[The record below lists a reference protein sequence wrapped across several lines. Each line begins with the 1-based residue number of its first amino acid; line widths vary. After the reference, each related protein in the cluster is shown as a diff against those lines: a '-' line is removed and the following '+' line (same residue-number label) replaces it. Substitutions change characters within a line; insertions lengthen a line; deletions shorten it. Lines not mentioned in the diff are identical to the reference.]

1 MKKKRIFIV
10 LGVVVVLIAVGGV
23 YIATRQPATQ
33 TGVSQFLANAQTVKV
48 VRTNLMT
55 SVDSSGSV
63 IPAAKLQ
70 LSFGAAGTVMDVKA
84 KVGDHVKKGD
94 VLATLD
100 ATDLQSKVTQAE
112 QAYLIQQLTYSA
124 TVQPDPSQVLI
135 ARTAY
140 TNALTAYNVALRDYG
155 NLADK
160 TTVQCSQLTTAKDA
174 LDRAQTAY
182 DRLAN
187 DHQAKN
193 YLSGDWG
200 PFQSV
205 VNNLTNAQS
214 AYDLAVSDCNVT
226 KTNLNDS
233 AVRSARAQVQSAK
246 ANLDN
251 LLAPRAEKQIQA
263 AAQLEQSRLSLVQA
277 QQNLADA
284 TLVAPFDGVITIINI
299 TAGGASGSGAA
310 IEMADMSQLHV
321 DVLVDETQIS
331 TVKPG
336 QKTQLTLDALPGITL
351 TGQVANIDPAGTISQ
366 GVVNYNVHVNLDP
379 TNVPVR
385 LDMTANASIIAATRE
400 NVLAV
405 PNAAIR
411 TGGFAGQGGGTR
423 QAGQGGQ
430 GGFSGQGGQ
439 GGQGGFS
446 GQGGQGGANVQS
458 GQAVTNTQGGQGGQQ
473 RIQGPF
479 VLVIRNGQPV
489 PVQVTVG
496 LATTDLTEVSGD
508 LHEGDQ
514 VVITTATRPSTT
526 TTGGPGGPGG
536 FFGGPGGRP
545 FGGD

>member
-1 MKKKRIFIV
+1 MKKKRALIIV
-10 LGVVVVLIAVGGV
+10 GVLVVLIAAGGV
-23 YIATRQPATQ
+23 YFATRQPTGQ
-33 TGVSQFLANAQTVKV
+33 TGVNQFLANAQTVKV
-48 VRTNLMT
+48 TRTNLMT

-63 IPAAKLQ
+63 IPAAKVQ
-70 LSFGAAGTVMDVKA
+70 LAFGATGTVQDVKV
-84 KVGDHVKKGD
+84 KVADQVKKGD

-100 ATDLQSKVTQAE
+100 PTDLQTKVTQAE
-112 QAYLIQQLTYSA
+112 QSYLIQQLTYSA

-135 ARTAY
+135 ARTSY

-182 DRLAN
+182 DRVAN
-187 DHQAKN
+187 DNQAKN
-193 YLSGDWG
+193 YLNADWG
-200 PFQSV
+200 PYQGL

-214 AYDLAVSDCNVT
+214 AYDLAVSNCNVT

-233 AVRSARAQVQSAK
+233 AVRSAQAQVQSAK

-277 QQNLADA
+277 QQNLANA

-299 TAGGASGSGAA
+299 TAGGSTGSGAA

-321 DVLVDETQIS
+321 DVLVDETQIE

-351 TGQVANIDPAGTISQ
+351 TGQVAGSDPAGTISQ

-405 PNAAIR
+405 PNAAIQ
-411 TGGFAGQGGGTR
+411 TGGF
-423 QAGQGGQ
+423 GGQ
-430 GGFSGQGGQ
+430 GGVTRQAGQ

-496 LATTDLTEVSGD
+496 LAAGDLTEVSGD
-508 LHEGDQ
+508 LQEGDL
-514 VVITTATRPSTT
+514 VVVNTATSAQSS
-526 TTGGPGGPGG
+526 TTGGPGRFLRRRARTTIRRRLTARWIYQPMTVSV
-536 FFGGPGGRP
+536 
-545 FGGD
+545 